1 MEFSTSSF
9 IEGVPEAMRG
19 RVALVDGK
27 LHMSAELK
35 GNLEMVTFV
44 GMMRRRGIMSYEFH
58 PPMVFD
64 TKYANFASIAGQ
76 GENEVQQFAI
86 DLLAKAYLAKAT
98 DIHIVDFGPYSMIL
112 FRILGILSDYTQ
124 VEGEF
129 GRQLIACL
137 YQKLSQSAD
146 ACFSPSER
154 QDGRI
159 AKRDYLPVQVH
170 SVRVHSEPV
179 ECAMAVNG
187 VGTSMAL
194 RLLYDSTSATGSLQE
209 RMSRL
214 GFTPEQCE
222 TALYL
227 TRRTGLTII
236 SGPTGHGKSTLLK
249 HIMEAQVER
258 NPGKAYFSI
267 EDPPEYPLKG
277 VRQVLISS
285 NNKGRR
291 ADAYRDAI
299 AGAMRSDPDVLMIGE
314 IRYTEAAIAAID
326 AALTGH
332 AVWATIHANNAFGII
347 PRMVSTLA
355 THYRNPLEQLC
366 DHNVLAGLEYQR
378 LLPVLCPECKVRLLD
393 LEPEERRQ
401 YVPEDVQDRLRRV
414 LDDRE
419 GVFVR
424 GGGCEACSH
433 RGLVGQTVA
442 AEIIATDQEMLGYLR
457 DGKIPRAHEYW
468 VREKGGHSYVEHAV
482 DLIRSGLVDPY
493 IAEERLG
500 VPLNFTQVFIQ
511 GGRS

>member
-1 MEFSTSSF
+1 MELNTFV
-9 IEGVPEAMRG
+9 EGVPESMRG
-19 RVALVDGK
+19 RVALLDGM

-35 GNLEMVTFV
+35 GNLEMVSFV
-44 GMMRRRGIMSYEFH
+44 GNMRRRGIVTYEFH
-58 PPMVFD
+58 PPQEFD
-64 TKYANFASIAGQ
+64 GKYANLASRTGQ
-76 GENEVQQFAI
+76 GDNEVQQFAI
-86 DLLAKAYLAKAT
+86 DLLMKAYLSGAT
-98 DIHIVDFGPYSMIL
+98 DIHIIDFGPYTMIR
-112 FRILGILSDYTQ
+112 FRILGMLTDYTQ
-124 VEGEF
+124 LDGDF
-129 GRQLIACL
+129 GRLAISCL
-137 YQKLSQSAD
+137 YGYFSLSAD
-146 ACFSPSER
+146 TCFSPSER

-159 AKRDYLPVQVH
+159 AKRDYLPPLVH

-179 ECAMAVNG
+179 ECTLAQDG
-187 VGTSMAL
+187 VGTSMSL
-194 RLLYDSTSATGSLQE
+194 RLLYDSTSATGTLTE
-209 RMSRL
+209 RMTRL
-214 GFTPEQCE
+214 GFTTEQCN
-222 TALYL
+222 TAQYL

-249 HIMEAQVER
+249 HVMEAQVER
-258 NPGKAYFSI
+258 NPEKAYFSI

-285 NNKGRR
+285 NVKARR

-347 PRMVSTLA
+347 ARMVSTLA
-355 THYRNPLEQLC
+355 THFRNPLEQLC

-378 LLPVLCPECKVRLLD
+378 LIPVLCPTCKVRLLD
-393 LEPEERRQ
+393 LKPEERSN
-401 YVPEDVQDRLRRV
+401 YVPEDVQDRLSRV

-419 GVFVR
+419 GVYVR
-424 GGGCEACSH
+424 GEGCDECSK

-457 DGKIPRAHEYW
+457 EGNIPRAHEYW
-468 VREKGGHSYVEHAV
+468 VKEKGGESYVQHAV
-482 DLIRSGLVDPY
+482 NLIKAGLVDPY

-500 VPLNFTQVFIQ
+500 VPLNFTQVFMQ